1 MNIKQIGLNMNIFK
15 IIIVITGVFL
25 LAGFAGTS
33 PGLLAP
39 VYPESVASPLRSD
52 KTQSVYLSKEPVKKI
67 LSFYDSKVGK
77 LSSKDPLTKS
87 YYLENLGN
95 TPVVTYGKTMMTAN
109 QISRQEGYPD
119 PDAKDIGVLLLAKSS
134 SGQGSESS
142 ASSTTN
148 ISSANTSSIDS
159 MQAMMAKMQKKLM
172 QAMGKQNYSKSDEQ
186 IGEMSD
192 LFEGL
197 KNEVYMQRHSKKEML
212 AVYNKYKFLDDSF
225 YLLVKDKDGSTIPYS
240 KQLLAQYKNKLSSMD
255 MMNDQWNYWMGF
267 LKKLANHAY
276 KTCIVINT
284 KPSTWHK

>member
-1 MNIKQIGLNMNIFK
+1 MKVFK
-15 IIIVITGVFL
+15 RILIMTGFVL
-25 LAGFAGTS
+25 LAGFIRTS
-33 PGLLAP
+33 PKLLAP
-39 VYPESVASPLRSD
+39 VYPGAVKSSLRSD
-52 KTQSVYLSKEPVKKI
+52 KTQSVFLSMDPIKKVK
-67 LSFYDSKVGK
+67 SYYNSKVGK

-119 PDAKDIGVLLLAKSS
+119 PDAKDIGVLLLSKSS
-134 SGQGSESS
+134 SGLGGESS

-148 ISSANTSSIDS
+148 ISSANTSSTDS

-225 YLLVKDKDGSTIPYS
+225 YLLVKDKDGSMIPYS
-240 KQLLAQYKNKLSSMD
+240 KQLLAQYKNKLSSAD
-255 MMNDQWNYWMGF
+255 MMTDQWNYWMGF

>member
-1 MNIKQIGLNMNIFK
+1 MSANK
-15 IIIVITGVFL
+15 IILFIVFILMSCGRVP
-25 LAGFAGTS
+25 AQS
-33 PGLLAP
+33 KLLAP
-39 VYPESVASPLRSD
+39 VYPGAVKSSLRSN
-52 KTQSVYLSKEPVKKI
+52 KTQSVFLSMDPIKKVK
-67 LSFYDSKVGK
+67 SYYNSKVGK

-95 TPVVTYGKTMMTAN
+95 TPVVAYGKTMMTAN

-148 ISSANTSSIDS
+148 ISSANTSSTDS

-186 IGEMSD
+186 IGEMPD

-225 YLLVKDKDGSTIPYS
+225 YLLVKDKDGSMIPYS
-240 KQLLAQYKNKLSSMD
+240 KQLLAQYKNKLSNAE
-255 MMNDQWNYWMGF
+255 MMNDHWNYWVGF

-276 KTCIVINT
+276 KTCIIINT
-284 KPSTWHK
+284 KPSSWHK